1 MKKKRKLLAVNR
13 RSYETDNESDR
24 GSKLEPL
31 PEEKPPTISP
41 PEVTADQMPSSYKRV
56 YPDWKPSSALEKTDV
71 MGTMDAIAGMY
82 RETVFP
88 SDLDNN
94 SCRWTFQAQYRP
106 FWTNRRGGNLV

>member
-1 MKKKRKLLAVNR
+1 MNR

-41 PEVTADQMPSSYKRV
+41 PEVTVDQMPSNYKRV

-71 MGTMDAIAGMY
+71 MGTMDAIAGMV
-82 RETVFP
+82 RECIQ
-88 SDLDNN
+88 SINLD
-94 SCRWTFQAQYRP
+94 SSYYFLTFQVPYHP
-106 FWTNRRGGNLV
+106 LWTNQRGENLV